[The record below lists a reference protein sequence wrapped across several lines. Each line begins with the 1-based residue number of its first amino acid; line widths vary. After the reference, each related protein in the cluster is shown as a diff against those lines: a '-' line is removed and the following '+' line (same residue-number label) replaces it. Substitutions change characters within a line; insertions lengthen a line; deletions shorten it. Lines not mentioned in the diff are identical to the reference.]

1 MKRPESALAAVLLT
15 ILAAPPAAAQQL
27 ALTHQQAVSGFCSEC
42 FAYLEFPPVPR

>member
-27 ALTHQQAVSGFCSEC
+27 ALTHQQAVSETRKGCDSCSTG
-42 FAYLEFPPVPR
+42 